1 MIGAAIGAG
10 VSALGTLF
18 SGLSARRQ
26 ARKAERQL
34 EQRKEALDK
43 EYAHDKNTNY
53 LDTESARSTLALL
66 RRQNQRQQEA
76 LNNNAVKSGASD
88 EAKVAAAGRLN
99 ESYADA
105 VSQIA
110 GMGTEYK
117 QRLKENYQSRSDALD
132 DALLNVKLQKA
143 QATNDMI
150 GQFAQTAGGFL
161 GGIDLGNL
169 FTKASASR
177 AKKAE
182 PAYVSQ
188 SLANTV
194 GKVAPPAPI
203 LNAPALSTAGV
214 AGKDLTR
221 RTQI

>member
-18 SGLSARRQ
+18 SGLSARKQ
-26 ARKAERQL
+26 AQKAEKQL
-34 EQRKEALDK
+34 QQRKDALNK

-76 LNNNAVKSGASD
+76 LNNNAVKSGTSD

-99 ESYADA
+99 ENYATA

-110 GMGTEYK
+110 GMGTQYK
-117 QRLKENYQSRSDALD
+117 QQLKENYQHRADSLD
-132 DALLNVKLQKA
+132 DALLNVQMGKA
-143 QATNDMI
+143 QATNEMI

-161 GGIDLGNL
+161 SSLGMEGSNG
-169 FTKASASR
+169 
-177 AKKAE
+177 AK
-182 PAYVSQ
+182 
-188 SLANTV
+188 
-194 GKVAPPAPI
+194 
-203 LNAPALSTAGV
+203 
-214 AGKDLTR
+214 
-221 RTQI
+221 